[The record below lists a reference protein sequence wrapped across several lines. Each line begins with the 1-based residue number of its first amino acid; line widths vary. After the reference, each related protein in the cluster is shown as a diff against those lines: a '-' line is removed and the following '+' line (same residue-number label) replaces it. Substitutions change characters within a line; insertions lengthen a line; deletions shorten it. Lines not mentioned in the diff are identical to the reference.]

1 MKFDMLRF
9 IELIAIL
16 LFGFVGYL
24 WKIYE
29 WTKDV
34 VLTIVFGVLFF
45 VILFMAGIGYKYVND
60 FIKGIKDDKKSNG
73 GRRKNV

>member
-1 MKFDMLRF
+1 MKIDIFRF
-9 IELIAIL
+9 IEMIAVL

-24 WKIYE
+24 WKIHE
-29 WTKDV
+29 WTKDS

-60 FIKGIKDDKKSNG
+60 WIKGIKDDKKSIGG
-73 GRRKNV
+73 GRKNA